1 MSHPRMN
8 KRSVLQLAQLALLAA
23 LSILLVMLHFPL
35 IPAAPFL
42 EYDMAD
48 VPILLGTLLYGTQPG
63 LLILAVVSLV
73 QAFFF
78 GGNGWV
84 GCVMHFVASG
94 ALVVLVGEIY
104 RRKPSLSRLIVG
116 MAAGAAAMTL
126 LMIPMNLLLTTWFL
140 GTPRDVVV
148 SMLVPAII
156 PFNLLKGVINCVI
169 TAVLFQALQPFLRK
183 YGYIL
188 GRSPR

>member
-1 MSHPRMN
+1 MPKYRIRSQ
-8 KRSVLQLAQLALLAA
+8 SVLRLTQMALLAA

-48 VPILLGTLLYGTQPG
+48 VPILLGTLLFGTKSG
-63 LLILAVVSLV
+63 LLILAVVSLI

-94 ALVVLVGEIY
+94 ALVLLVGELY
-104 RRKPSLSRLIVG
+104 RRKPSLSRLI
-116 MAAGAAAMTL
+116 AGLAGGTAAMVL
-126 LMIPMNLLLTTWFL
+126 LMIPMNLLLTTYFL

-156 PFNLLKGVINCVI
+156 PFNLLKGVINSVI

-183 YGYIL
+183 YGYIS
-188 GRSPR
+188 GRNPL